1 MKKIGEIITGIA
13 VAAFMISLC
22 TIETHIIGSVIT
34 MGISGTWLVCY
45 GWYEEEERRLKE
57 GRY

>member
-1 MKKIGEIITGIA
+1 MKKLGEIITCIA

-22 TIETHIIGSVIT
+22 TIEGNTILSIIT
-34 MGISGTWLVCY
+34 MFISGAWIVSY
-45 GWYEEEERRLKE
+45 SWWQEEERKYRE